1 MIGQPIKEGVCVQ
14 EFLSE
19 GGGEGSSP
27 GDRTGL
33 PNINSEG
40 ERLLGRWSSVEGRQS
55 KARGRNLVGPE

>member
-1 MIGQPIKEGVCVQ
+1 MQ
-14 EFLSE
+14 EFISA
-19 GGGEGSSP
+19 GGSEGSSP

-55 KARGRNLVGPE
+55 KARGRNLMQSRFQSEFC

>member
-1 MIGQPIKEGVCVQ
+1 MQ
-14 EFLSE
+14 EFISDGGSE
-19 GGGEGSSP
+19 GSIP

-55 KARGRNLVGPE
+55 KARGRNLMQSRFQSEFC